1 VPSSLFWLGWVVLAI
16 AFAYQYG
23 VPSLLVG
30 FGSVLLAIA
39 LAFLLDG
46 SGWGIAIAWLFGT
59 WGATLVAWGLIAGWP
74 RSLAACV
81 VGSAFALAAV
91 LVALL
96 CVQRDA
102 WEIAIA
108 CAIASGLALLFGV
121 YQVGALLQ
129 QRARDPD
136 DPGGV

>member
-1 VPSSLFWLGWVVLAI
+1 MPSSLVGLGCVVLAV
-16 AFAYQYG
+16 AFAYRYG
-23 VPSLLVG
+23 VSSLLVG

-46 SGWGIAIAWLFGT
+46 SGWGIVIAWALGI
-59 WGATLVAWGLIAGWP
+59 WGATLVAWGLIAGWT

-81 VGSAFALAAV
+81 VGSALALATV

-102 WEIAIA
+102 WGIAIP

-121 YQVGALLQ
+121 YQIRALLQ
-129 QRARDPD
+129 QRAQDPD